1 MRLVHR
7 LRRKV
12 QAQPGELC
20 EDVACGPG
28 PDEGLWI
35 AVMFI
40 EVAVHGGLQI
50 DDGAED
56 PSSQAHA
63 GQSGEEFSTALSQEL
78 EVGVKWK
85 VQRGW
90 RMSQAWTLGCLWV
103 A

>member
-40 EVAVHGGLQI
+40 EVAVDGGLQI

-56 PSSQAHA
+56 PSSQALA
-63 GQSGEEFSTALSQEL
+63 GQSGEEIFDGVEPGAGG
-78 EVGVKWK
+78 GVKWK